1 LRKNLGD
8 VFVPNMNFNLVRLAN
23 VARPKVTS
31 GPLKINR
38 RDRQRYVMVSGEL
51 GPGGALGNI
60 QNDANAI
67 MKKLQLPAG
76 VSYQFVGQAED
87 LQDLFTAM
95 ITAMFL
101 AVLFIYLVLASLY
114 ESLVM
119 PLLIMIALP
128 LAIIGALGSLYL
140 FNQSLNMFSMIGLI
154 LLLGLVAKNSIL
166 LVDYAIQL
174 TRQGVSRREA
184 IIEAGKIRLRPI
196 LMTSIALIAGMTPL
210 ALALSEVSRF
220 RQGMGIAVIGGLIS
234 STVLTLLVIPAG
246 FEWTDNI
253 RLWLRRV
260 FKRPPQREI
269 DSPEE
274 IIEAAV
280 EIRKSASNPAVPL
293 PEAAPAAVAPK
304 TRAKAKS
311 PQSKKA
317 PGRS

>member
-1 LRKNLGD
+1 

-23 VARPKVTS
+23 VASPKITS

-60 QNDANAI
+60 QNDATAI
-67 MKKLQLPAG
+67 MKNIQLPAG
-76 VSYQFVGQAED
+76 VTYQFVGQAED

-114 ESLVM
+114 ESLIM

-140 FNQSLNMFSMIGLI
+140 FDQSLNMFSMIGLI

-234 STVLTLLVIPAG
+234 STFLTLLVIPAG

-253 RLWLRRV
+253 RLWLRRL
-260 FKRPPQREI
+260 FKRPSLREI
-269 DSPEE
+269 DLPEE
-274 IIEAAV
+274 IIEL
-280 EIRKSASNPAVPL
+280 NPAKAL
-293 PEAAPAAVAPK
+293 EAEAKPIALPAADPSRSESRSAAAK
-304 TRAKAKS
+304 TGKRRLLRTKVK
-311 PQSKKA
+311 
-317 PGRS
+317 